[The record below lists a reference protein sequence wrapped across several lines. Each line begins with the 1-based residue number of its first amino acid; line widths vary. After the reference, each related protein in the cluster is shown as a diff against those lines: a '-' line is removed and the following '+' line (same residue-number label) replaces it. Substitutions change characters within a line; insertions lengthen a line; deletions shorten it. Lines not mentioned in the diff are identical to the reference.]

1 LTIDCALKYIHQ
13 YLLFYK
19 KEVLMQIQDV
29 FSVYKK
35 DLQEVEKYLN
45 KYITSDVKLIPEV
58 SHHLID
64 SGGKRF
70 RPLLHLI
77 TAKLSGYTGEN
88 RFPMAAV
95 MEFIHTATLL
105 HDDVIDQA
113 LMRRGKTSAN
123 NIWGNAASVL
133 VGDFLYSKSFTLM
146 TEIENIAILKMMSEV
161 TNIMS
166 EGEVFQLMKCGDV
179 NLTEEEYLTII
190 EKKTA
195 VLISAAC
202 SSGAILGTAS
212 KDKIDTLAKF
222 GRNIGMAFQIT
233 DDTLDYMAREKDFGK
248 SIGKDLEEGKM
259 TLPLIYALKKA
270 KATERKIIKE
280 LISRKKYSQKALRN
294 ILSFIQKYNGIE
306 YALKCAEKFIS
317 NAKARLNL
325 FPDCME
331 INQLNTVAEY
341 VLSRNI

>member
-1 LTIDCALKYIHQ
+1 MD
-13 YLLFYK
+13 
-19 KEVLMQIQDV
+19 IQDV
-29 FSVYKK
+29 FSAYKE

-58 SHHLID
+58 SHHLIG

-70 RPLLHLI
+70 RPLLLLI
-77 TAKLSGYTGEN
+77 SSGLCGYHGDH
-88 RFPMAAV
+88 RYPMAAV

-113 LMRRGKTSAN
+113 IMRRGKTSAN

-179 NLTEEEYLTII
+179 NLTDAEYLTII

-202 SSGAILGTAS
+202 ASGAILGSAS
-212 KDKIDTLAKF
+212 PEKIDALANF

-233 DDTLDYMAREKDFGK
+233 DDTLDYMAKKQEFGK
-248 SIGKDLEEGKM
+248 SVGKDLEEGKM
-259 TLPLIYALKKA
+259 TLPLIFALKKCTV
-270 KATERKIIKE
+270 KERKIIKE
-280 LISRKKYSQKALRN
+280 LISRKKFSQKALRD
-294 ILSFIQKYNGIE
+294 ILSFIQKYNGID
-306 YALKCAEKFIS
+306 YSLKCAEKFIS
-317 NAKARLNL
+317 DAKARLNL
-325 FPDCME
+325 FPDCVE
-331 INQLNTVAEY
+331 INRLHAVAEY
-341 VLSRNI
+341 ILSRNI

>member
-1 LTIDCALKYIHQ
+1 M
-13 YLLFYK
+13 
-19 KEVLMQIQDV
+19 LMQIQDV
-29 FSVYKK
+29 FSAYKN
-35 DLQEVEKYLN
+35 DLQQVEKYLN
-45 KYITSDVKLIPEV
+45 KHITSEVKLIPEV
-58 SHHLID
+58 AHHLID

-70 RPLLHLI
+70 RPLLLLI
-77 TAKLSGYTGEN
+77 CSGLCGYRGDH
-88 RFPMAAV
+88 RYPLAAV

-113 LMRRGKTSAN
+113 IIRRGKTSAN

-202 SSGAILGTAS
+202 ASGAILGSAS
-212 KDKIDTLAKF
+212 PEKIDALAQF

-233 DDTLDYMAREKDFGK
+233 DDTLDYIAKKQEFGK

-259 TLPLIYALKKA
+259 TLPLIYALKKCTA
-270 KATERKIIKE
+270 EERKNIRK
-280 LISRKKYSQKALRN
+280 LIVRKKVSQKALRD
-294 ILSFIQKYNGIE
+294 ILSLIQKYKGID
-306 YALKCAEKFIS
+306 YSLKCAEKFIN
-317 NAKARLNL
+317 NAQTNL
-325 FPDCME
+325 DLFSDSVE
-331 INQLNTVAEY
+331 KNQLQAVAEY
-341 VLSRNI
+341 ILSRNI

>member
-1 LTIDCALKYIHQ
+1 MPGAMTGQLEKRTI
-13 YLLFYK
+13 
-19 KEVLMQIQDV
+19 MQIQEV
-29 FSVYKK
+29 LSAYHK
-35 DLQEVEKYLN
+35 DLQEVEKCLN
-45 KYITSDVKLIPEV
+45 RHISSEVKLIPKV

-77 TAKLSGYTGEN
+77 CASLCGYQSDN

-113 LMRRGKTSAN
+113 IMRRGKTSAN

-146 TEIENIAILKMMSEV
+146 TEIGNMQILKMMSDV

-166 EGEVFQLMKCGDV
+166 EGEVFQLVKCGDF

-190 EKKTA
+190 RKKTA
-195 VLISAAC
+195 VLLSAAC
-202 SSGAILGTAS
+202 SSGAILAS
-212 KDKIDTLAKF
+212 ASEDKVAALAHF
-222 GRNIGMAFQIT
+222 GLKIGMAFQMT
-233 DDTLDYMAREKDFGK
+233 DDTLDYMAKEKDFGK
-248 SIGKDLEEGKM
+248 AIGKDLEEGKM

-270 KATERKIIKE
+270 KPAERKIIKE
-280 LISRKKYSQKALRN
+280 N
-294 ILSFIQKYNGIE
+294 
-306 YALKCAEKFIS
+306 
-317 NAKARLNL
+317 
-325 FPDCME
+325 
-331 INQLNTVAEY
+331 V
-341 VLSRNI
+341 

>member
-1 LTIDCALKYIHQ
+1 
-13 YLLFYK
+13 
-19 KEVLMQIQDV
+19 MQIQDV
-29 FSVYKK
+29 FSAYKD
-35 DLQEVEKYLN
+35 DLQQVEKYLN
-45 KYITSDVKLIPEV
+45 KHITSDVKLIPEV
-58 SHHLID
+58 SHHLIG

-70 RPLLHLI
+70 RPLLLLI
-77 TAKLSGYTGEN
+77 CAGLCGYRGNN

-113 LMRRGKTSAN
+113 IIRRGKTSAN

-146 TEIENIAILKMMSEV
+146 TEIENIAILKLMSQV

-195 VLISAAC
+195 VLISATC
-202 SSGAILGTAS
+202 VSGAILGSAS
-212 KDKIDTLAKF
+212 PEKMDALAQF
-222 GRNIGMAFQIT
+222 GRNIGMAFQMT
-233 DDTLDYMAREKDFGK
+233 DDTLDYMAKKQEFGK

-259 TLPLIYALKKA
+259 TLPLIFALTQCTKDERNK
-270 KATERKIIKE
+270 TEK
-280 LISRKKYSQKALRN
+280 LISGKDGSQKTAQK
-294 ILSFIQKYNGIE
+294 ILSLISKYNGID
-306 YALKCAEKFIS
+306 YSMQCAEKFIR
-317 NAKARLNL
+317 NAQTQTNV
-325 FPDCME
+325 FPDSLE
-331 INQLNTVAEY
+331 KNQLNAVADY
-341 VLSRNI
+341 ILSRNI

>member
-1 LTIDCALKYIHQ
+1 MQI
-13 YLLFYK
+13 
-19 KEVLMQIQDV
+19 KEV
-29 FSVYKK
+29 FSAYKD
-35 DLQEVEKYLN
+35 DLQQVEEYLN
-45 KYITSDVKLIPEV
+45 KYITSEVKLIPEV

-70 RPLLHLI
+70 RPLLLLI
-77 TAKLSGYTGEN
+77 SAGLCGYKGNN

-113 LMRRGKTSAN
+113 IIRRGKTSAN

-161 TNIMS
+161 TNVMS

-179 NLTEEEYLTII
+179 KMTEEEYLTII

-202 SSGAILGTAS
+202 ACGAILGSAS
-212 KDKIDTLAKF
+212 EEQTSALMQF

-233 DDTLDYMAREKDFGK
+233 DDTLDYMAKEKEFGK
-248 SIGKDLEEGKM
+248 SIGKDLEEGKI
-259 TLPLIYALKKA
+259 TLPLIYALKKCTA
-270 KATERKIIKE
+270 KERKIIKE
-280 LISRKKYSQKALRN
+280 LIGRKKASQRAVGQ
-294 ILSFIQKYNGIE
+294 ILSFIRKNQGIE
-306 YALKCAEKFIS
+306 YSLKCAENFIS
-317 NAKARLNL
+317 DAKARLNL
-325 FPDCME
+325 FPECVE
-331 INQLNTVAEY
+331 INQLHAVAEY
-341 VLSRNI
+341 ILSRNI

>member
-1 LTIDCALKYIHQ
+1 
-13 YLLFYK
+13 
-19 KEVLMQIQDV
+19 MQIQDV
-29 FSVYKK
+29 FTAYKN
-35 DLQEVEKYLN
+35 DLQQVEKYLN
-45 KYITSDVKLIPEV
+45 KYITSEVKLIPEV
-58 SHHLID
+58 AHHLID

-70 RPLLHLI
+70 RPLLLLI
-77 TAKLSGYTGEN
+77 CAGLCGYRGDH
-88 RFPMAAV
+88 RYPMAAV

-113 LMRRGKTSAN
+113 IIRRGKTSAN

-133 VGDFLYSKSFTLM
+133 VGDFLYSKSFSLM
-146 TEIENIAILKMMSEV
+146 TEIENIAILKLMSQV

-202 SSGAILGTAS
+202 ASGAILSSAS
-212 KDKIDTLAKF
+212 PEKIDALAQF

-233 DDTLDYMAREKDFGK
+233 DDTLDYMAKKQEFGK

-259 TLPLIYALKKA
+259 TLPLIYALKKCPA
-270 KATERKIIKE
+270 EERKNIRK
-280 LISRKKYSQKALRN
+280 LIVRKKVSQKALRD
-294 ILSFIQKYNGIE
+294 ILSLIHKYKGID
-306 YALKCAEKFIS
+306 YSLKCSENFI
-317 NAKARLNL
+317 NDVRTNLDL
-325 FPDCME
+325 FPDSE
-331 INQLNTVAEY
+331 EKSQLHTVAEY
-341 VLSRNI
+341 ILSRNI